1 MVFQKPGGDETSSIN
16 GASVTELRDDD
27 EDVDESVL
35 AAANDLKA
43 EMSNS
48 TVAQVVEKTEK
59 QAEEM
64 TWAGEAST
72 RQIFEEVIPEVIED
86 DEN

>member
-1 MVFQKPGGDETSSIN
+1 M
-16 GASVTELRDDD
+16 RDDD